1 LPFGASGNGQV
12 GLLWGHRA
20 LRIHCNHCSHGTLEK
35 CGDIHEADGGDDY
48 VVGGE
53 EERDGGGDGASSE
66 APEVV
71 EVEVLVNSTSAS
83 A

>member
-1 LPFGASGNGQV
+1 
-12 GLLWGHRA
+12 
-20 LRIHCNHCSHGTLEK
+20 LEK